1 MAISDSAEEKAKRD
15 RVEPTRGGDLNDSA
29 SKVLP
34 SEKELKPGTPK
45 GVDPEEQGGVG
56 AEEPLRSPSASPD
69 RLQPLRSPSASPDR
83 LQPPPTPPTAKEFKS
98 PEKEKKTFEPPK
110 TPVGAGSSGD
120 LDLFAKPKGNFLA
133 IFK

>member
-1 MAISDSAEEKAKRD
+1 LAISDSAAEKAKSD

-34 SEKELKPGTPK
+34 PEKELKPGTPK

-69 RLQPLRSPSASPDR
+69 RLQP
-83 LQPPPTPPTAKEFKS
+83 PPTPPTAKEFKS
-98 PEKEKKTFEPPK
+98 PEKETKTFEPPK

-120 LDLFAKPKGNFLA
+120 LDLFAKPKGISLA
-133 IFK
+133 ISNDIWHNF

>member
-1 MAISDSAEEKAKRD
+1 M
-15 RVEPTRGGDLNDSA
+15 EPARGGDLNDSA

-34 SEKELKPGTPK
+34 SAKELKPGTPK
-45 GVDPEEQGGVG
+45 GVEPEEQGGEG
-56 AEEPLRSPSASPD
+56 AEE
-69 RLQPLRSPSASPDR
+69 PLRSPSASPDR

-120 LDLFAKPKGNFLA
+120 LDLFAKPKGISLT
-133 IFK
+133 IFSMIELFTT

>member
-34 SEKELKPGTPK
+34 SAKELKPGTPK
-45 GVDPEEQGGVG
+45 GVEPEEQCGEG

-69 RLQPLRSPSASPDR
+69 RLQPPS
-83 LQPPPTPPTAKEFKS
+83 TPPTAKEFKS

-120 LDLFAKPKGNFLA
+120 LDLFAKPKGIFLA
-133 IFK
+133 II